1 MEQADQEL
9 KNLLHYLNLP
19 GVPRLPPGSYPL
31 TATYSGDDTYATS
44 ADTTQT
50 LTVTCRPLLTWRDG
64 RVGDSR

>member
-1 MEQADQEL
+1 MEQADQKL

-50 LTVTCRPLLTWRDG
+50 LTVAKEPTTTNLAGWEAPLP
-64 RVGDSR
+64 